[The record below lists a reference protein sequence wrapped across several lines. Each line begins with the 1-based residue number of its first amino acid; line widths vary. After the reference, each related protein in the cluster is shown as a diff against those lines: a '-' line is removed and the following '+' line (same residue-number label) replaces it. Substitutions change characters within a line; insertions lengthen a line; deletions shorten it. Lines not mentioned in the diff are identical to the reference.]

1 LGETLREAKL
11 DEWISLCRLNVAS
24 VVRSGNTTQPREGP
38 TAQWDRQ
45 THKAIPEWTMT
56 LNEQPTQKRTN
67 QGGDVEVRATILNT
81 LKGT

>member
-11 DEWISLCRLNVAS
+11 DEWISLCCLNVAS
-24 VVRSGNTTQPREGP
+24 VVRSGKTTQPRAGP

-45 THKAIPEWTMT
+45 THTAIPEWTMT

-67 QGGDVEVRATILNT
+67 RGGDVEVRATILNT